1 MSARQPFVPKR
12 SETGT
17 DPIHNPNQNQNT
29 AEAIAQSSANVQ
41 SRTSI
46 NDKDLNISGLIKSK
60 SSKKKDSQ
68 CNDDTVTLKPLGS
81 LGHIQR
87 PIPPQKSTKPILEA
101 LALNNRQNRLNL
113 NKSILSSSSD
123 DVNSGKSLLFK
134 IPSNNNGF
142 AQESPSAIASPM
154 PQENAI
160 SAPKFNFAARPHL
173 LADGNGNNPHIRTS
187 TSASSPDPFV
197 QDSNSGQT
205 GQNSTDLGPGNLAQ
219 PAPGVA
225 FGFGVSADAQGSP
238 SFALANKIGTDK
250 RARIE
255 DDEHTDKAN
264 DGKRGARKRRKEDTI
279 HDNISS
285 AFLPHGSNQHY
296 YQNTPDRMMYDSSRD
311 FAESQQHMD

>member
-1 MSARQPFVPKR
+1 
-12 SETGT
+12 
-17 DPIHNPNQNQNT
+17 
-29 AEAIAQSSANVQ
+29 
-41 SRTSI
+41 
-46 NDKDLNISGLIKSK
+46 
-60 SSKKKDSQ
+60 
-68 CNDDTVTLKPLGS
+68 
-81 LGHIQR
+81 
-87 PIPPQKSTKPILEA
+87 
-101 LALNNRQNRLNL
+101 
-113 NKSILSSSSD
+113 
-123 DVNSGKSLLFK
+123 
-134 IPSNNNGF
+134 
-142 AQESPSAIASPM
+142 M

-160 SAPKFNFAARPHL
+160 SAPKFNFVARPHL

-279 HDNISS
+279 HVSRAWDICAQLSIKTCVPVYQDNISS

-311 FAESQQHMD
+311 FAESQQHMDSAPPAYTDQSHSRPSSPASCFTYSEIPEQSFIPEVDLLSMQTVLGIDVNAFISGRMDKLEANKRKWSECTPEEWEAAGGGEFRLTDPSSSVF